1 VNIWDDY
8 GFEASPYTPD
18 PVPPTATGERLLVGR
33 ADELRRVGMLI
44 ASAATHPTIEGDNG
58 VGKTS
63 LVAVASYLARRA
75 FEKRE
80 STQLLIPLERPFQL
94 APADTQDVFERRL
107 YFAVAEG
114 FLQNEKLLLAGER
127 DIPSTDDVR
136 AWLTSPVFRSGGGGG
151 SAFGFGASGVHGA
164 SPNTSAGF
172 TEAGFRHAVDSWL
185 DRAFP
190 SGGEGFICVLDNLEL
205 LQTHKAARD
214 LLEALRDSVFNRRGL
229 RWVLCG
235 ARGIMRAAAAS
246 PRLHGVL
253 ADPMVL
259 DPLDDEFVPEVVERR
274 IEVFRK
280 EGVDAYAPVDPDGF
294 RHLYEV
300 GNRNLRNALKYA
312 EDYALWLQIEG
323 QARPIESDEKRS
335 LLEVWMATSAEKYLG
350 DISGV
355 GQRAWDVFDG
365 IVSRGGSISP
375 ADFGEFGFETPQAM
389 RGQMRALEGSMLV
402 ETSVD
407 ETDQR
412 RRLIEVTSKGWIVN
426 YQRSGYMTPRE
437 LLNSH
442 GAQSN
447 N

>member
-1 VNIWDDY
+1 MNIWDDY
-8 GFEASPYTPD
+8 GFKASPYTPD

-33 ADELRRVGMLI
+33 TDELRRVGTLI

-63 LVAVASYLARRA
+63 LVAVASYLAQRA
-75 FEKRE
+75 FEERE
-80 STQLLIPLERPFQL
+80 TEQLLIPLERPFQL
-94 APADTQDVFERRL
+94 TPADSHDVFVRRL
-107 YFAVAEG
+107 YFAIAAS
-114 FLQNEKLLLAGER
+114 FLRNEKLLLAGER
-127 DIPSTDDVR
+127 DIPNTDDVR
-136 AWLTSPVFRSGGGGG
+136 AWLNSPVFRSGGLGG
-151 SAFGFGASGVHGA
+151 AVAGFGMSGVHG
-164 SPNTSAGF
+164 STPSTSAGF
-172 TEAGFRHAVDSWL
+172 TEAGFRNAVDTWL

-190 SGGEGFICVLDNLEL
+190 NAGDGFICVLDNLEL
-205 LQTHKAARD
+205 LQTHKAARE

-259 DPLDDEFVPEVVERR
+259 NPLDDEFVPEVVARR

-280 EGVDAYAPVDPDGF
+280 AGADAYAPVDPDGF
-294 RHLYEV
+294 HHLYEV

-312 EDYALWLQIEG
+312 EDYALWLQLEN
-323 QARPIESDEKRS
+323 QARPTESAEKRG
-335 LLEVWMATSAEKYLG
+335 LLEVWMATSAEQYLV
-350 DISGV
+350 DITGV
-355 GQRAWDVFDG
+355 GERAWEVFDG

-426 YQRSGYMTPRE
+426 YQRSGYKTPRE
-437 LLNSH
+437 LLN
-442 GAQSN
+442 G
-447 N
+447 